1 MTIYK
6 AFRNFYIFLISLAVA
21 LGAIGGGFLAYEL
34 CYPDSGDAAYVLSK
48 YGSTGNE
55 VRTLQ
60 QKLKDLGFYNGSVDG
75 IFGSQT
81 QSAVRSFSAQRRHYG
96 GRNRR
101 PHNAALF
108 GSGYGCK

>member
-60 QKLKDLGFYNGSVDG
+60 QKLKN
-75 IFGSQT
+75 
-81 QSAVRSFSAQRRHYG
+81 
-96 GRNRR
+96 
-101 PHNAALF
+101 
-108 GSGYGCK
+108 